1 MAWWIWVLG
10 GLVLLVAEIATP
22 GGFFAIFF
30 GAGAILVG
38 ALKGLGWEGPAW
50 AEWLVFTI
58 LSLIAL
64 GLFRKPLMRRFNLSG
79 GKRTVDRMEGERAL
93 VTEDVAPGGV
103 GKAEMRGTSWTARTA
118 GESVLAKGRRCRVE
132 RVEGLTLWLR
142 AE

>member
-10 GLVLLVAEIATP
+10 GLVLLVAEVTTP

-38 ALKGLGWEGPAW
+38 ALKALGWEGPAW
-50 AEWLVFTI
+50 AEWLVFTA
-58 LSLIAL
+58 LSVASLAF
-64 GLFRKPLMRRFNLSG
+64 FRKPLMRRFSLSSG
-79 GKRTVDRMEGERAL
+79 TPVDRMEGERAQ

-103 GKAEMRGTSWTARTA
+103 GKAEMRGASWTARTA
-118 GESVLAKGRRCRVE
+118 GDATLAKGCRCRVE